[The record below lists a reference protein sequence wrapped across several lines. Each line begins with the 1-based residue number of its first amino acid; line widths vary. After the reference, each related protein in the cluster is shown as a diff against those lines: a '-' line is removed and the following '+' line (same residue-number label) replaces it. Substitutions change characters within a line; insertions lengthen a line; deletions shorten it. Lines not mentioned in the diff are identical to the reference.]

1 MTNHVASIAES
12 GADTTI
18 VSIECHITNG
28 LPAIIIVGF
37 ANRAVDEAKERLR
50 GAFAASGIEFPK
62 KRIAINLAPADVPK
76 ESSSFDLGIAVSVMR
91 SGKLIPSDSLSGV
104 MFVGELGLTGEVRPV
119 RGIIG
124 KILAAQRKGFHTF
137 YLPRSNL
144 KQALLVPGV
153 TIVALD
159 DLGQL
164 YQHFNGTVKQPLHDS
179 GKGIQ
184 PQFIRPETDIDM
196 RDVSGQARAKRV
208 MEIAAAGGHNV
219 LLSGPPGTGK
229 SMLAKAMASILPPM
243 SRNEILEVTHLHSLA
258 NNNFEQIVY
267 DRPFRSP
274 HHSASEIA
282 VIGGGQQVRP
292 GEISLAHRGVL
303 FLDELPEY
311 YRTTIE
317 ALRQPL
323 EDKVIT
329 IARAKQTALFPANFM
344 LVATSNPCPCG
355 YYGSDKTCNCPPQN
369 IARYQRKLSG
379 PILDRIDL
387 YVEVD
392 NVKHDILLKDT
403 DSGETSEVIRE
414 RVLKARRI
422 QQERYTSDSRA
433 NAQMT
438 NRIIKQTARLEPGAE
453 DILNQA
459 AERLKVSARAYMRII
474 KVARTIAD
482 LKGCVTIST
491 EHVSEAI
498 QYRRTLQIN

>member
-12 GADTTI
+12 GIETTI
-18 VSIECHITNG
+18 VTIECDITQG
-28 LPAIIIVGF
+28 LPNIIIVGF

-50 GAFAASGIEFPK
+50 GAFSAANIEFPK

-76 ESSSFDLGIAVSVMR
+76 ESSSFDLGIAMSVMR
-91 SGKLIPSDSLSGV
+91 SGKLVPQDNLDGV
-104 MFVGELGLTGEVRPV
+104 MFIGELGLTGELRPV

-124 KILAAQRKGFHTF
+124 KLLAAQRKNFHTF
-137 YLPRSNL
+137 YIPQQNL

-153 TIVALD
+153 TIIALSN
-159 DLGQL
+159 LSQL
-164 YQHFNGTVKQPLHDS
+164 YQHLNKTAVQPSLSS
-179 GKGIQ
+179 GDGV
-184 PQFIRPETDIDM
+184 RPEHAAKEADIDM
-196 RDVSGQARAKRV
+196 KDISGQARAKRV

-229 SMLAKAMASILPPM
+229 SMLAKAMAGILPPM
-243 SRNEILEVTHLHSLA
+243 ALPEILEVTHLHSLA
-258 NNNFEQIVY
+258 SSNFEQIMY
-267 DRPFRSP
+267 ERPFRSP

-282 VIGGGQQVRP
+282 VIGGGQHVRP

-311 YRTTIE
+311 YRTTLE
-317 ALRQPL
+317 SLRQPL

-329 IARAKQTALFPANFM
+329 IARAKQSALFPAEFM

-355 YYGSDKTCNCPPQN
+355 YYGSDKTCDCPPHV

-392 NVKHDILLKDT
+392 SVRHDALLGD
-403 DSGETSEVIRE
+403 GENGESSKTMRDRVI
-414 RVLKARRI
+414 KARKL
-422 QQERYTSDSRA
+422 QHSRYASGTVT
-433 NAQMT
+433 NAQLT
-438 NRIIKQTARLEPGAE
+438 NRAIKQTARLEPSAQE
-453 DILNQA
+453 VLNKA
-459 AERLKVSARAYMRII
+459 AEQLKISARAYMRLI

-482 LKGCVTIST
+482 LENSPSININHIT
-491 EHVSEAI
+491 EAI
-498 QYRRTLQIN
+498 QYRRTTQNN